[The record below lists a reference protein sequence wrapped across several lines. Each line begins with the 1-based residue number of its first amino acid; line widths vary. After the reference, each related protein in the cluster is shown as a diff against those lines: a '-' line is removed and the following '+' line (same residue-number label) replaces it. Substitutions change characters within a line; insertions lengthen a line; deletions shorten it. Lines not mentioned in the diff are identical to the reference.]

1 VPFWLLII
9 VNQRWWWWQLRP
21 GSSRMTC
28 QSDRSRRLLIS
39 YIFWDVWRVTRSRV
53 EDLLQLTLPRLGF
66 SNFLLLLNCDLACPY
81 CVALVLATKEAVQL
95 SGLIA
100 EPSSTEASSSS
111 ASRSWWSE
119 RSLLHA
125 RRLRAIMA
133 VLSIIGPFIVGI
145 GVMN

>member
-1 VPFWLLII
+1 
-9 VNQRWWWWQLRP
+9 
-21 GSSRMTC
+21 MTYR
-28 QSDRSRRLLIS
+28 SDRSRRLLIS
-39 YIFWDVWRVTRSRV
+39 YIFWDVWRVARSSM
-53 EDLLQLTLPRLGF
+53 EDLLRLTLLRLGF
-66 SNFLLLLNCDLACPY
+66 NNFLLLLNYDLACP
-81 CVALVLATKEAVQL
+81 CCMTLALATKKAVQL

-100 EPSSTEASSSS
+100 EASSTEASSSS

-125 RRLRAIMA
+125 RRLGAMMA